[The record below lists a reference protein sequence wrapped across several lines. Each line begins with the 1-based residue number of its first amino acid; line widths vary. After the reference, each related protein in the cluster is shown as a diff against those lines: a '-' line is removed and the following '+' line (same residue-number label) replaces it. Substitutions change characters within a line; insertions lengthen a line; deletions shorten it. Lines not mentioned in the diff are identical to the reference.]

1 MKKTHAGNAS
11 EERCRRRINQEW
23 EEAHFGTHCVNCMP
37 GDCPIYVLVK
47 DGKVVREEAAGVLEQ
62 VEPGVPDMNPLIC
75 QKGLAWSLELDA
87 PDRIAH
93 PLRRAGERGE
103 GRWERIS
110 WDEALGETADAM
122 LDAIEEIGPESVV
135 LEMSPEI
142 SATGPSSRFMNVL
155 GGLVFDVNATINDFH
170 TGYQQTFGKVSFT
183 PSNDDT
189 FHSDLILIW
198 HANPAHTHI
207 PWFHYMAEARYRGAE
222 VILIS
227 PDVSP
232 THSHVDYHI
241 PVRHGTDA
249 ALALAACQVVISEG
263 LLDWGFAAAQTDLSL
278 LVRTDTGQYL
288 RESHIEADGRDD
300 RFYQAHPQDGVVPAD
315 PANLLL
321 DSEPLAE
328 ARLEVDT
335 RDAGRVK
342 VETLFARLK
351 RVLDERYTPEQASRI
366 CEAHPETIRLLARKV
381 ASRKTHLNVGAG
393 ICKYYHGDLMSRAIL
408 LLFGLT
414 GNWGK
419 KGAGVGGWCS
429 FMFDGTSMAMA
440 KTEAGVEA
448 GRTLLEGGR
457 ALRQQLRE
465 QDPTLTG
472 ELADRAILR
481 AMGSGM
487 MLPPVFF
494 WYEHAGYRE
503 RWNNPAWS
511 DPSMPRDFDRYYRE
525 AVATQTWR
533 AAAELIASKPPRVL
547 LEVGGNT
554 LRRTRGGK
562 SALLRNLWPKLTK
575 VVCMDYRMSQTA
587 LHADIVLPATQH
599 YEKTAFGMPTP
610 WPFILAMSHAVVPAY
625 GEARGE
631 WQVMSELLAK
641 IAERAEQRGLKAYQ
655 HRSGVSRRYDELWD
669 LFTLNGALSDEESVA
684 REMLADSVE
693 SGNMPPGT
701 TLETFR
707 EKGYSRYNDWA
718 FVALLTANA
727 SPFPRNETHS
737 PLRNHIELG
746 HPYPTL
752 TRRAQFLIDHPWYQ
766 EAGEDLPCHKEPPP
780 MGGDHPFRLSGGHS
794 RWSIHAMNM
803 TNPLMLET
811 HRGKPFVLINDAVA
825 RTRGIAD
832 DELVRVWNDV
842 GEFVVPARTSPA
854 QRPDGL
860 TVYNGFEGF
869 LFPGGRG
876 SNEVEPGMIKWL
888 HLVGDYGHL
897 SYNPIEWQPVPF
909 DRCINVDCEPFADE
923 TRPHGGKSGTSLRRG
938 VPRTE
943 E

>member
-1 MKKTHAGNAS
+1 MSHIRKTNPT
-11 EERCRRRINQEW
+11 EERQRRRIEEEW
-23 EEAHFGTHCVNCMP
+23 DEAHFGTHCVNCVP

-47 DGKVVREEAAGVLEQ
+47 DGKVVREEAAGVREQ
-62 VEPGVPDMNPLIC
+62 VEPGVPDMNPMIC
-75 QKGLAWSLELDA
+75 QKGLAWSLEMEA
-87 PDRIAH
+87 PDRIKY

-122 LDAIEEIGPESVV
+122 LDAIEEVGSESLV
-135 LEMSPEI
+135 LELSPQI
-142 SATGPSSRFMNVL
+142 AASGPSARFMNIL
-155 GGLVFDVNATINDFH
+155 GGQVLDVNATINDFH
-170 TGYQQTFGKVSFT
+170 TGYQQTFGKSSFT
-183 PSNDDT
+183 HSNDDA
-189 FHSDLILIW
+189 FHSDVILIW
-198 HANPAHTHI
+198 HSNPAHTNI
-207 PWFHYMAEARYRGAE
+207 QWFHYMAEARYRGAE

-227 PDVSP
+227 TDVSP
-232 THSHVDYHI
+232 SHSHVDYHI

-263 LLDWGFAAAQTDLSL
+263 LVDWDFASSQTDLSL

-288 RESHIEADGRDD
+288 RQSHVERDGRAD
-300 RFYQAHPQDGVVPAD
+300 RFFHAHPDKGVVPAD
-315 PANLLL
+315 PASLLL
-321 DSEPLAE
+321 DFEPLAE
-328 ARLEVDT
+328 GTLEVET
-335 RDAGRVK
+335 LDAGRIR
-342 VETLFARLK
+342 VEPLFARLR
-351 RVLDERYTPEQASRI
+351 RVLDEHYTPERASGI
-366 CEAHPETIRLLARKV
+366 CEVHPDAIRLLARKV
-381 ASRKTHLNVGAG
+381 ASRKTRMSAGVGV
-393 ICKYYHGDLMSRAIL
+393 CKYYHGDLMSRAIL
-408 LLFGLT
+408 LLLGLT

-419 KGAGVGGWCS
+419 KGAGVGSWCS
-429 FMFDGTSMAMA
+429 FMFDGTSTLMA

-448 GRTLLEGGR
+448 GKALLEGAR
-457 ALRQQLRE
+457 AIREQLME

-472 ELADRAILR
+472 ELADRVIMR
-481 AMGSGM
+481 GMGSGM
-487 MLPPVFF
+487 MLPPAFF
-494 WYEHAGYRE
+494 WYTHAGYRE
-503 RWNNPAWS
+503 RWNNPDWN
-511 DPSMPRDFDRYYRE
+511 DPSMPRDFDQYYQQ
-525 AVATQTWR
+525 AVESQAWNP
-533 AAAELIASKPPRVL
+533 AAEIAATKPPRVL

-562 SALLRNLWPKLTK
+562 NALLRNLWPKLTK
-575 VVCMDYRMSQTA
+575 IVCMDYRMSQTA
-587 LHADIVLPATQH
+587 LYSDIVLPATQH
-599 YEKTAFGMPTP
+599 YEKTSFGMPTP
-610 WPFILAMSHAVVPAY
+610 WPFILSMSHAVVPPY

-631 WQVMSELLAK
+631 WQVLGELLEK
-641 IAERAEQRGLKAYQ
+641 IAERARERGLEGFQ
-655 HRSGVSRRYDELWD
+655 HRSGVPRRYDELWD
-669 LFTLNGALSDEESVA
+669 LYTLNGALVDEESVA
-684 REMLADSVE
+684 REMLADSVA

-780 MGGDHPFRLSGGHS
+780 MGGNHPFRLSGGHA

-825 RTRGIAD
+825 RDRGIAD
-832 DELVRVWNDV
+832 DALVRVWNDV
-842 GEFVVPARTSPA
+842 GEFVAPARTSPA

-869 LFPGGRG
+869 LFPGGNG
-876 SNEVEPGMIKWL
+876 SNEVELGMVKWL

-897 SYNPIEWQPVPF
+897 SYSPIEWQPVPF
-909 DRCINVDCEPFADE
+909 DRCINVDCELFEGELDPSQSVAE
-923 TRPHGGKSGTSLRRG
+923 
-938 VPRTE
+938 
-943 E
+943 